1 MFTDSLK
8 WDLFVIYIFISLYF
22 VGSCCI
28 LVYCMFLCCPAKTQA
43 EVKKSKRSIQ
53 DDINQKK
60 ISLPVISLNTD
71 SKNQLSAPQRSRSKS
86 LIVTRP
92 SPHCEDEPVRS
103 GNKLS
108 FLAVIEPL
116 QVTQLEEPPYN
127 RNYVMKTN
135 EDNQI
140 SANIIITE
148 H

>member
-43 EVKKSKRSIQ
+43 EVKKSKKSIQ

-60 ISLPVISLNTD
+60 NSLPVISLNTI
-71 SKNQLSAPQRSRSKS
+71 SMNQLPAIQRSRSKS
-86 LIVTRP
+86 FDVTRQ
-92 SPHCEDEPVRS
+92 SPYCEDDTARS

-116 QVTQLEEPPYN
+116 QVTRLEVPSYN
-127 RNYVMKTN
+127 RNDVMKTN